1 MTWSFILI
9 HLPVHLPHFQ
19 QLLKHLHPLRL
30 LFSRIHQLLTVLTPR
45 PHVALLRDKLG
56 WPAVIGRQEVHQ
68 FTPFG
73 KPEFALDNKQQSI
86 SPNTYTSSNYN
97 SLCEHPIASL
107 MHSTIYFTSSS
118 VTYGPAGRQ
127 KPTLNKSSST
137 PFV

>member
-19 QLLKHLHPLRL
+19 KLLKHLHPLRL

-86 SPNTYTSSNYN
+86 SPIAYS
-97 SLCEHPIASL
+97 PIASL
-107 MHSTIYFTSSS
+107 MHSTIYLTSSS
-118 VTYGPAGRQ
+118 ETYGPAGRQ